1 MKYSFFF
8 TVWLTCF
15 QNFSRPPWKNFSSG
29 SNSVSNTSPGKIE
42 KKMQNVH
49 ATDTYTCSVSLLVEP
64 AKFAS

>member
-42 KKMQNVH
+42 KIVVGYWYWSK
-49 ATDTYTCSVSLLVEP
+49 SLIYVQRT
-64 AKFAS
+64 